1 MNGTEYGLSIAFVAL
16 VYSTMYMYMC
26 VAIIDQRGVT
36 Q

>member
-1 MNGTEYGLSIAFVAL
+1 MVSIVYVAL

-26 VAIIDQRGVT
+26 VEIIDQRGVT